1 MKMKMKM
8 KIKGG
13 GVKSKEEEE
22 MTDVRVCFFLFY
34 FNARACFYF
43 CFFSQSYICSRCI
56 LVVVL
61 FCFNTKLIA
70 ELF

>member
-1 MKMKMKM
+1 MC
-8 KIKGG
+8 
-13 GVKSKEEEE
+13 
-22 MTDVRVCFFLFY
+22 VCASFFFTLTHARAFIFVFFLKVIY
-34 FNARACFYF
+34 VP
-43 CFFSQSYICSRCI
+43 RCI